1 MIDTIT
7 RDRCDRCGAAGRY
20 ASLLPRGGL
29 LVFCGHHERVHR
41 DGLRAGG
48 ASWAVVGDA
57 LGITKQAAAQRYGRD
72 ALL

>member
-20 ASLLPRGGL
+20 VSMLPGGGL

-41 DGLRAGG
+41 EGLRAGG
-48 ASWAVVGDA
+48 ALSRPLAAVTDGEELAGVP
-57 LGITKQAAAQRYGRD
+57 TSRP
-72 ALL
+72 